1 VHGMD
6 GPARGNVLFAMAAAQ
21 LLGILAFGPLDRIFD
36 TRKWIIVP
44 GGLLSVGLLGA
55 MALIPGLPVAA
66 AVALLI
72 LFTGVT
78 AYAVVIVAHG
88 RSLFPDHLL
97 GRGVTTVNI
106 AQVVGLTMLPLI
118 TGPIVGA
125 FPAPGAISPEIA
137 YRAAF
142 GAIALLLA
150 AGVAVYAMKAKDARP
165 SSTKE

>member
-1 VHGMD
+1 M
-6 GPARGNVLFAMAAAQ
+6 
-21 LLGILAFGPLDRIFD
+21 
-36 TRKWIIVP
+36 P
-44 GGLLSVGLLGA
+44 GGLCTVVLLGA
-55 MALIPGLPVAA
+55 MALIPGLPAGVA
-66 AVALLI
+66 VTLLI

-106 AQVVGLTMLPLI
+106 AQVVGLTVLPLV

-125 FPAPGAISPEIA
+125 FPAPDAVSPEIA

-142 GAIALLLA
+142 GAIGLLLA
-150 AGVAVYAMKAKDARP
+150 AGVAVYAVKSKDAKP
-165 SSTKE
+165 SSTRE

>member
-1 VHGMD
+1 
-6 GPARGNVLFAMAAAQ
+6 MATAQ
-21 LLGILAFGPLDRIFD
+21 LLGIIAFGPLDRIFD

-44 GGLLSVGLLGA
+44 GGICTVGLLGA
-55 MALIPGLPVAA
+55 LALVPGLPLAA
-66 AVALLI
+66 AVTLLI
-72 LFTGVT
+72 VFTGVT
-78 AYAVVIVAHG
+78 SYAVVIVAHG

-106 AQVVGLTMLPLI
+106 AQMVGLTLLPLV

-125 FPAPGAISPEIA
+125 FPAASAVSPEIA

-150 AGVAVYAMKAKDARP
+150 AGLAVYAVKAKDAKP
-165 SSTKE
+165 SSTQE